1 MDWED
6 EPEEWEPEPE
16 IESGFRRAE
25 AAGRP
30 RALLVSVETPD
41 SVWDAATSLEELSNL
56 LDSAGVDTVDTMAQK
71 MSRPHPVHYVGA
83 GKLEEIKE
91 RAALDAIDLV
101 VFDDELP
108 PRVSARIEDMLNPG
122 HDEAGLRVLD
132 RTAVILDI
140 FAQRA
145 RTHEGRIQ
153 VELAQYQF
161 LLPRLRAWGGVWSRT
176 GGGIGTRGPGETQL
190 EVERRRVRR
199 RITQLQREIETV
211 RQHRHRVR
219 ARRRLGGMP
228 LVALVGYTNVG
239 KTSLL
244 NALTL
249 DVWTPSP
256 PAGER
261 VGVRGRPR
269 SGRGAGVPARAANM
283 PFVTLDPLMRVME
296 SDEGQPVLVSDTV
309 GFISKLPSTL
319 VAAFRATLEEL
330 EDADLL
336 LHVVDVSDPRMELCA
351 RVVNQ
356 TLDELGLGDKP
367 VQLVLNKADAVPL
380 GELLEAKERLETAGI
395 LDDESLEPIVTSAQ
409 TGEGIPALRNVIA
422 RWADRQTPFVHVVVP
437 YQRSDLVD
445 LFYRRGH
452 PKKTEYGEQGTEIE
466 GTLPATLLGVFQ
478 PYMMERSGSAPEVEE
493 QAYRNHARSEQENPE
508 ERRAA
513 GA

>member
-1 MDWED
+1 
-6 EPEEWEPEPE
+6 
-16 IESGFRRAE
+16 
-25 AAGRP
+25 
-30 RALLVSVETPD
+30 
-41 SVWDAATSLEELSNL
+41 
-56 LDSAGVDTVDTMAQK
+56 
-71 MSRPHPVHYVGA
+71 
-83 GKLEEIKE
+83 
-91 RAALDAIDLV
+91 V

-122 HDEAGLRVLD
+122 QSPEGLRVLD

-161 LLPRLRAWGGVWSRT
+161 LLPRLRAWGGGFWSRT

-211 RQHRHRVR
+211 RQHRQRVR

-249 DVWTPSP
+249 TSP
-256 PAGER
+256 GSLA
-261 VGVRGRPR
+261 PR
-269 SGRGAGVPARAANM
+269 ARGATPARAADM

-296 SDEGQPVLVSDTV
+296 SEAGQPVLVSDTV
-309 GFISKLPSTL
+309 GFISKLPATL

-330 EDADLL
+330 QDADLL
-336 LHVVDVSDPRMELCA
+336 LHIVDASDPRMELCA
-351 RVVNQ
+351 RVVNE
-356 TLDELGLGDKP
+356 TLAELGLGDKP
-367 VQLVLNKADAVPL
+367 VQLVLNKADAVPM
-380 GELLEAKERLETAGI
+380 GELLDAKESLGASGALGAKHSSGASPLAGERLGEGS
-395 LDDESLEPIVTSAQ
+395 SLEPIVTSAA
-409 TGEGIPALRNVIA
+409 TGEGVLALKALIA
-422 RWADRQTPFVHVVVP
+422 KWADERTPRIHVLLP

-452 PKKTEYGEQGTEIE
+452 PARTEYGEQGTEIE
-466 GTLPATLLGVFQ
+466 GTLPATLLGVFEPFAIGDGQ
-478 PYMMERSGSAPEVEE
+478 PP
-493 QAYRNHARSEQENPE
+493 
-508 ERRAA
+508 RRAA
-513 GA
+513 LG